1 MKRTLFIVAVLVTF
15 AATGASAAILS
26 VVSDKTTYNVGET
39 ITLTAIGDD
48 GGLAGPFYSAYGA
61 LQYSGALTDAG
72 ATHAANPIGT
82 GWTVGTLPF
91 DDVSA
96 TAFDELN
103 FNGGTGDSLAPA
115 GTPFATVTLIA
126 AAQGLVNVTWR
137 QGDLVWFDLNPASA
151 VGTSFQIFQVVPE
164 PTTAALL
171 GLGLVGL
178 ALGGRRRS

>member
-15 AATGASAAILS
+15 AATGASAASLS

-39 ITLTAIGDD
+39 ITLTVSGNDND
-48 GGLAGPFYSAYGA
+48 SGTYFSAYGA
-61 LQYSGALTDAG
+61 LLYSGALTDASG
-72 ATHAANPIGT
+72 APSANPIGT
-82 GWTVGTLPF
+82 NWSQGGNPQ

-96 TAFDELN
+96 TAFDQLN
-103 FNGGTGDSLAPA
+103 FNGGNANNLPGSN
-115 GTPFATVTLIA
+115 PFATVTLIA
-126 AAQGLVNVTWR
+126 AAQGIVNVTWR
-137 QGDLVWFDLNPASA
+137 AGDFVWFDLAPAA
-151 VGTSFQIFQVVPE
+151 ALGTSFQIFQVVPE